1 MTQPKEHATLWQH
14 VYGHKSPLAKRWLIW
29 ATAVQVVLLLSGA
42 LLTVGRAYGSW
53 TNRDVAAALSLI
65 LLLIAAWRMRVG
77 DTGVPRKAPAL
88 VCGTSTEN
96 PGAKHRLDDNV
107 ISGVLAVKAT
117 TSAGRLTRRESPRL
131 RRPII
136 STAFFAS

>member
-1 MTQPKEHATLWQH
+1 MAQPKEHATLWQH

-77 DTGVPRKAPAL
+77 TPAYQGRNRLGVRYVYGKS
-88 VCGTSTEN
+88 GRETSF
-96 PGAKHRLDDNV
+96 G
-107 ISGVLAVKAT
+107 
-117 TSAGRLTRRESPRL
+117 
-131 RRPII
+131 
-136 STAFFAS
+136 